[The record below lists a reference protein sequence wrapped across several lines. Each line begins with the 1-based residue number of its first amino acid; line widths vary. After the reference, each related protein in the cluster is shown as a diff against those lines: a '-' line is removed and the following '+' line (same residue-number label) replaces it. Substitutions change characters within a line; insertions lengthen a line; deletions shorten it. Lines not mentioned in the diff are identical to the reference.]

1 MMGMERIKAK
11 ILEDSEN
18 KAGQILE
25 QARQQAEEIKNDAL
39 KESESIRAKILEDA
53 EVDGKEIYGRML
65 SAAALEGRKELLK
78 AKQEVVG
85 ACFDSAMQKI
95 ISLPD
100 NDYQKLIEDMV
111 LDAAKNEE
119 GEILLAEQSKQRLN
133 KDFLRNIN
141 TRVASLGNS
150 AKLVLS
156 DECVKSAGGFV
167 IRYGEMEI
175 NSTFEIMFEMLK
187 PELENDVVGMLFS

>member
-1 MMGMERIKAK
+1 M
-11 ILEDSEN
+11 
-18 KAGQILE
+18 
-25 QARQQAEEIKNDAL
+25 

-53 EVDGKEIYGRML
+53 EVDGKEIYRRML

>member
-39 KESESIRAKILEDA
+39 KESESIRAKRLEDA
-53 EVDGKEIYGRML
+53 EVDGKEIYRRML

>member
-53 EVDGKEIYGRML
+53 EVDGKEIYRRML

-95 ISLPD
+95 ISFPD

>member
-39 KESESIRAKILEDA
+39 KESESIRAKRLEDA
-53 EVDGKEIYGRML
+53 EVDGKEIYRRML

-85 ACFDSAMQKI
+85 ACFDSAMQKV

>member
-53 EVDGKEIYGRML
+53 EVDGKEIYRRML